1 MIFTT
6 TLVEPLLAAMSATC
20 HAHSVVYL
28 CFQERCADAHRLF
41 MELAPSYFDV
51 TDETSLMHDTD
62 GCSYARD
69 LDCWLLKLSNVKR
82 KKDKK
87 KKSKKN
93 KKKTKEAKNDADR
106 TAGPR
111 KRKRGDTVPSEHAN
125 HEKKLGKKGGS
136 RAGKPT

>member
-6 TLVEPLLAAMSATC
+6 SLVEPLLAAMSATC

-51 TDETSLMHDTD
+51 TDETTLMHGTG

-82 KKDKK
+82 KK
-87 KKSKKN
+87 KSKTNNKN
-93 KKKTKEAKNDADR
+93 KKEVRNDADG
-106 TAGPR
+106 TARQR
-111 KRKRGDTVPSEHAN
+111 KRKRGDSAPSKHVNHA
-125 HEKKLGKKGGS
+125 KQLGKKGSG
-136 RAGKPT
+136 